1 MPICIYDKISD
12 HFFLYTYNL
21 WTTRDVCDAETE
33 WEKYIRIYI
42 NIMIHPSFITIWT
55 LLIHFMNWSILCQYF
70 ARHCGYKATA
80 ATRLPLLPALTYI
93 LRARAHTHTSLSLI
107 HVQLLPAHER
117 ICLYHM
123 YVCTN
128 WLLSFC
134 RYRLLSTYLYMC
146 YSNTFDMHVTVKA
159 KHSKETHTSGLALLA
174 NGRASGTTYL
184 HTALLHLQ
192 AATIRCS
199 VTFVCSCHL
208 STPNTKW

>member
-1 MPICIYDKISD
+1 MNIAYPFHELVDSLPIFCAP
-12 HFFLYTYNL
+12 L
-21 WTTRDVCDAETE
+21 WLQGNSGNPITATTGSH
-33 WEKYIRIYI
+33 
-42 NIMIHPSFITIWT
+42 IHIT
-55 LLIHFMNWSILCQYF
+55 S
-70 ARHCGYKATA
+70 
-80 ATRLPLLPALTYI
+80 
-93 LRARAHTHTSLSLI
+93 ARAHTHTSLSLI

-184 HTALLHLQ
+184 PTALLHLQ

-208 STPNTKW
+208 STPNTK